1 MTKPD
6 FFTRFECTPPPQTLY
21 TSHSMNFTALYRNF
35 RLLRLEPREEALDS
49 FCEIVLRRD

>member
-1 MTKPD
+1 MAKPD